1 MAKVAVSVSK
11 KVSKRAVVRN
21 RIRRRTYSA
30 IRKLLPNLSNN
41 LFLLIAK
48 PRAENVRGEKLKNE
62 LAELFKKV

>member
-21 RIRRRTYSA
+21 KIRRRAYSA
-30 IRKLLPNLSNN
+30 IRELIPNFSDN
-41 LFLLIAK
+41 LFLLVAK
-48 PRAENVRGEKLKNE
+48 PGAEKVQGEKLKNE